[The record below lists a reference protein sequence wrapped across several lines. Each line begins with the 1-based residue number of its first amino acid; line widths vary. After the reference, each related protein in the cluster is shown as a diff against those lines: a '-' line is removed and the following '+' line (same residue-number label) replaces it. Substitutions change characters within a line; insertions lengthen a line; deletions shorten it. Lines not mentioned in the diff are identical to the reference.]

1 MDNPSTAVFLTWLV
15 ERLVNVYGE
24 SENVD
29 FVHRLRKEAHRA
41 QTLRTNL
48 SANTR
53 TYHLVNVCGDFHDP
67 HDDSDHT
74 CAYALMVNG
83 STAAIKT
90 ELRLTDQQANDLA
103 RQLDAS
109 VDYFND

>member
-1 MDNPSTAVFLTWLV
+1 MDNPPTAVFLEWIAQ
-15 ERLVNVYGE
+15 RLVHHYGE
-24 SENVD
+24 SEQTD
-29 FVHRLRKEAHRA
+29 FVQRLRKEAHRA

-48 SANTR
+48 AMNAR

-74 CAYALMVNG
+74 CAWTLMTNG
-83 STAAIKT
+83 DTQVIKT
-90 ELRLTDQQANDLA
+90 ELRLTDQQANDLS
-103 RQLDAS
+103 RQLDAP

>member
-1 MDNPSTAVFLTWLV
+1 MDNPSTPVFLEWV
-15 ERLVNVYGE
+15 ANRLVHHYGE
-24 SENVD
+24 SNQTD
-29 FVHRLRKEAHRA
+29 FVQRLRHEAYRA
-41 QTLRTNL
+41 ATLRTNL
-48 SANTR
+48 SMNAR

-74 CAYALMVNG
+74 CAWTLMVNG
-83 STAAIKT
+83 STEAIKT

>member
-1 MDNPSTAVFLTWLV
+1 MSNPPTPVFLDWLGD
-15 ERLVNVYGE
+15 RLVNVYGE
-24 SENVD
+24 SQHLD
-29 FVHRLRKEAHRA
+29 FVQRLRHEAHRA

-48 SANTR
+48 SMNAR

-74 CAYALMVNG
+74 CAWTLMVNG
-83 STAAIKT
+83 STEAIKT

-103 RQLDAS
+103 RQLDAP